1 MNFNVPGYTS
11 LASVFQRAYD
21 QAAKHKG
28 AERHANDKPFHEQP
42 MQTVANHHG
51 IGFIL
56 GQASKKSIEAQ
67 GMLERGDSD
76 KAIHELLG
84 AINYLAGAIIN
95 IEMKEMRAAFE
106 KVTTANGPGLVPEE
120 DDNRHRKSKI
130 EVIEI
135 QLSEILADI
144 LKSIAAADDSSDK
157 ARDA

>member
-56 GQASKKSIEAQ
+56 GQASKKAIEAQ
-67 GMLERGDSD
+67 GMLERGDPD

-84 AINYLAGAIIN
+84 AINYIAGAVIN
-95 IEMKEMRAAFE
+95 IEMKQMRAAFE
-106 KVTTANGPGLVPEE
+106 KAVDVNPEDGNKAE
-120 DDNRHRKSKI
+120 ADEAAHAAHAI
-130 EVIEI
+130 EAAVLI
-135 QLSEILADI
+135 LSALH
-144 LKSIAAADDSSDK
+144 K
-157 ARDA
+157 ARGL

>member
-28 AERHANDKPFHEQP
+28 AERHANNKPFHEQP

-56 GQASKKSIEAQ
+56 GQASKKAIEAQ
-67 GMLERGDSD
+67 GMLERGDPD

-84 AINYLAGAIIN
+84 AINYIAGAAIN
-95 IEMKEMRAAFE
+95 IEMKQMRAAFG
-106 KVTTANGPGLVPEE
+106 KAVDVNPEGGNE
-120 DDNRHRKSKI
+120 AEADEAAHAAHAI
-130 EVIEI
+130 EAAVLI
-135 QLSEILADI
+135 LSALH
-144 LKSIAAADDSSDK
+144 K
-157 ARDA
+157 ARGL

>member
-1 MNFNVPGYTS
+1 MNFDVPGYTS

-67 GMLERGDSD
+67 GMLERGDPD

-95 IEMKEMRAAFE
+95 TEMKQLQAA
-106 KVTTANGPGLVPEE
+106 PEE
-120 DDNRHRKSKI
+120 EQSPSQASVRT
-130 EVIEI
+130 VT
-135 QLSEILADI
+135 ADI
-144 LKSIAAADDSSDK
+144 DVEAMGDGLDNILKRFF
-157 ARDA
+157 ARN

>member
-56 GQASKKSIEAQ
+56 GQASKKAIEAQ
-67 GMLERGDSD
+67 GMLERGDPD

-84 AINYLAGAIIN
+84 AINYIAGAVIN
-95 IEMKEMRAAFE
+95 IEMKQMRAAFE
-106 KVTTANGPGLVPEE
+106 KAVDVNPEDGNE
-120 DDNRHRKSKI
+120 AEADEAAHAVHAI
-130 EVIEI
+130 EAAVLI
-135 QLSEILADI
+135 LSALH
-144 LKSIAAADDSSDK
+144 K
-157 ARDA
+157 ARGL

>member
-56 GQASKKSIEAQ
+56 GQASKKAIEAQ
-67 GMLERGDSD
+67 GMLGRGDPD

-84 AINYLAGAIIN
+84 AINYIAGAVIN
-95 IEMKEMRAAFE
+95 IEMKRMRAAFE
-106 KVTTANGPGLVPEE
+106 QTADADPGDE
-120 DDNRHRKSKI
+120 DEAETDSAAPAAHAAEAAILILSALHKAHRG
-130 EVIEI
+130 
-135 QLSEILADI
+135 L
-144 LKSIAAADDSSDK
+144 
-157 ARDA
+157 